1 MSETRTLPQTLT
13 ILQRAR
19 DLAAMTDELHA
30 ESIERTLPANALT
43 ALARDV
49 ARRAEVLL
57 AMIELDTPQTRWEI
71 AEAQWSPADIAAR
84 RAEGRPVLTDDAE
97 PWIEQERRR
106 HS

>member
-1 MSETRTLPQTLT
+1 M
-13 ILQRAR
+13 
-19 DLAAMTDELHA
+19 ELHA
-30 ESIERTLPANALT
+30 ESIERTLPAAALT

-57 AMIELDTPQTRWEI
+57 AMIELDTPMTRWEI
-71 AEAQWSPADIAAR
+71 AEQP
-84 RAEGRPVLTDDAE
+84 AE